1 MTEMFVKSYNTDKEN
16 LTDMLDTLNFWLP
29 AKDVKI
35 TGGKL
40 TGDTAVLDVEGV
52 LASGVKALT
61 LVRLIRGPSG
71 LFDRATMAGMLPSAK
86 SHLALPTFLIDLPAT
101 AFLHKGDGARAVLG
115 LDR

>member
-1 MTEMFVKSYNTDKEN
+1 MTEMFVKSYNNDKEN

-61 LVRLIRGPSG
+61 LVRLIRGPS
-71 LFDRATMAGMLPSAK
+71 AGSSTAPRWPACSLVEKRPFTSCSSSFPCRPSSHRLPSQ
-86 SHLALPTFLIDLPAT
+86 
-101 AFLHKGDGARAVLG
+101 G
-115 LDR
+115 